1 MQATP
6 LIELTNIK
14 ELAEVLAQTG
24 DKAELIFKHSSTC
37 PISMAAYEELEKY
50 LAHPS
55 LKVDYYLVVVQTA
68 RDVSNKIATQL
79 AVEHESPQAI
89 LLHNGKVV
97 WHASHRAITAATLAQ
112 VITTY
117 VN

>member
-1 MQATP
+1 MEANP
-6 LIELTNIK
+6 LIELTSIN
-14 ELAEVLAQTG
+14 ELAELFTQRAE
-24 DKAELIFKHSSTC
+24 KAELIFKHSLTC

-55 LKVDYYLVVVQTA
+55 SKVNYYLVVVQTA
-68 RDVSNKIATQL
+68 RDVSNKVAADL

-89 LLHNGKVV
+89 LLHNGKVL
-97 WHASHRAITAATLAQ
+97 WHASHRAITAPALTQA
-112 VITTY
+112 INTY